1 MSHLGNNKHLTNALN
16 QSHLSIRW
24 ITQMENV
31 PCRHSSVCMYMYI
44 NWQQFYYIYSI
55 LKKQT
60 KKQTKNKDKLS
71 YYSLWE
77 ASHLALPFLEKSI
90 FVYQQIYSEG
100 IIWKE
105 RNSLSN
111 GTVHVTLA
119 TKFMA
124 KNYIG
129 YELHIAP

>member
-1 MSHLGNNKHLTNALN
+1 ML
-16 QSHLSIRW
+16 
-24 ITQMENV
+24 
-31 PCRHSSVCMYMYI
+31 YI
-44 NWQQFYYIYSI
+44 NHTLQFDELLKWKMYHVDKVLYACTFTDSNFTTFT
-55 LKKQT
+55 LFSKKKQP

-124 KNYIG
+124 TFQ
-129 YELHIAP
+129 L